1 MAAKISG
8 ILKRLRLLTVTI
20 DPRATEEEE
29 GRECSQVA
37 KLQAHSSETALLYSQ
52 SETRARPGPCV
63 PLKAELLP

>member
-29 GRECSQVA
+29 GRECSQGG
-37 KLQAHSSETALLYSQ
+37 KI
-52 SETRARPGPCV
+52 PGPQ
-63 PLKAELLP
+63 L